1 MSEATPAAPVYTNQT
16 ATLASGYTQQLQ
28 RNAVRCNVTRVLQ
41 QLQCCPPPVGA
52 ALKIQTTS
60 GAHTAAIQKC
70 YTFLPSTIT
79 EICGDSGLTAGGQ
92 QPTGI
97 SAGGSSSS
105 QRLREVVDSLTEFN
119 IERRFL
125 QYKPYE
131 YPIQPSTIIFT
142 SPTIPVPT
150 VNTCLLPGVAVSGPN
165 PVSAVPTGVTTGPI
179 TGGFIRV
186 SWTPGTD
193 RSIVKYN
200 VYVSGVATGFNIA
213 GTEYQFGPYP
223 MFTQGTVQIEPVAR
237 NNWKGPR
244 SAITGWQVL
253 L

>member
-1 MSEATPAAPVYTNQT
+1 M
-16 ATLASGYTQQLQ
+16 
-28 RNAVRCNVTRVLQ
+28 
-41 QLQCCPPPVGA
+41 
-52 ALKIQTTS
+52 
-60 GAHTAAIQKC
+60 
-70 YTFLPSTIT
+70 PSTIT
-79 EICGDSGLTAGGQ
+79 GVCGGLSAGEQQQQQ

-119 IERRFL
+119 VERRFL

-131 YPIQPSTIIFT
+131 YPIQPSTIIT
-142 SPTIPVPT
+142 ISPTIPVPL

-165 PVSAVPTGVTTGPI
+165 PVSAVPTGVTTEPI
-179 TGGFIRV
+179 IGGFIRV